1 MIETKRSPSN
11 AAATDFGVSLF
22 FFFLKTGRCQ
32 RDLMKQGE
40 GESRTEKQYQTA
52 AQVIKTER
60 EIILRN
66 VG

>member
-1 MIETKRSPSN
+1 MIETKRSPST
-11 AAATDFGVSLF
+11 AAATDLGSLC